1 MEYVSGYQMFRIDR
15 KQVKWDYLVREQLLL
30 KWYIFFATMILHD
43 LKINRPGMKL
53 NDPSRFI
60 C

>member
-30 KWYIFFATMILHD
+30 KWYIFFATMILYD
-43 LKINRPGMKL
+43 LKINWPGMKL